1 MSTASSGLNE
11 FPVLLRLPDLNAT
24 VWVPLPTAP
33 PAPAPAAS
41 SSAEPVANTAAPA
54 IAVSTLPT
62 PALGST
68 AAATKAP
75 LVVDGPKLK
84 TTATSP
90 AASPPSPAPLPKT
103 TATATPL
110 PTTASTAPTL
120 LSRVEGIARMAA
132 TVASQHTVIRQL
144 ATGGALVGG
153 LALTYFLIMGG
164 GSDVTPDHI
173 SSAETTLEPPVIET
187 GSSLATSPSPGP
199 VVVRPEVPAG
209 NIIADVP
216 PPPDFGRDWQTAP
229 AKPTHIEVAETT
241 QQDVP
246 TVSTPPDFSRS
257 QPAIP
262 PRDESYRFEGRVG
275 PESSALHAPTYPTT
289 DPATFQFRPVT
300 DPREHTRVNTAK
312 LEGTIAPPPLR

>member
-1 MSTASSGLNE
+1 
-11 FPVLLRLPDLNAT
+11 
-24 VWVPLPTAP
+24 
-33 PAPAPAAS
+33 
-41 SSAEPVANTAAPA
+41 
-54 IAVSTLPT
+54 
-62 PALGST
+62 
-68 AAATKAP
+68 
-75 LVVDGPKLK
+75 
-84 TTATSP
+84 
-90 AASPPSPAPLPKT
+90 
-103 TATATPL
+103 
-110 PTTASTAPTL
+110 
-120 LSRVEGIARMAA
+120 MAA
-132 TVASQHTVIRQL
+132 TVASQRTVIRQL
-144 ATGGALVGG
+144 ATGSALVGG

-187 GSSLATSPSPGP
+187 VPSLATGPSQGP

-216 PPPDFGRDWQTAP
+216 PPPDFGRDWQSAP
-229 AKPTHIEVAETT
+229 VKPTHIEVAETI
-241 QQDVP
+241 QRDEP
-246 TVSTPPDFSRS
+246 TVSTPPEFQRS

-300 DPREHTRVNTAK
+300 DPRENTRVNTAK